1 MVTPLLENGELDL
14 PGLNNLIEHILAG
27 GVHGLFLLG
36 TTGEGS
42 SLSHDLRKQLVAETC
57 VIVKKRVPLLVCITD
72 TSFEESLELAN
83 YSKQEGADVLVLA
96 PPYYLPISQIE
107 MQGYLEELAPKLPLP
122 FLIYNMPS
130 CTKMNLSL
138 DTIKKAKE
146 LGAIGIKDSSGDWAY
161 MNSLIEEFKN
171 DLDFS
176 LITGSESLLCDT
188 ILKGG
193 HGSVAGGANFFPKL
207 FVDLYEAS
215 LINDSTK
222 TELLLEKVVQIEK
235 TIYSVG
241 ENLSKYIKGT
251 KGALAAMGICD
262 DFVAPPLQRFGAA
275 ERSKINSIMVDFFS
289 HIEYS
294 FNK

>member
-14 PGLNNLIEHILAG
+14 RGLNNLIEHILAG

-36 TTGEGS
+36 TTGEGT
-42 SLSHDLRKQLVAETC
+42 SLSHILRKQLVAETC
-57 VIVKKRVPLLVCITD
+57 AIVQKRVPLLVCITD

-83 YSKQEGADVLVLA
+83 YSKQEGAEVLVVA
-96 PPYYLPISQIE
+96 PPYYLPISHIE
-107 MQGYLEELAPKLPLP
+107 MQGYLEDLAPKLPLP

-138 DTIKKAKE
+138 ETVKKAKT
-146 LGAIGIKDSSGDWAY
+146 LGAVGIKDSSGDWAY
-161 MNSLIEEFKN
+161 MNSLIEEFKS
-171 DLDFS
+171 DPDFS
-176 LITGSESLLCDT
+176 IITGSEALLHHT

-193 HGSVAGGANFFPKL
+193 HGGVAGGANFFPKL

-215 LINDSTK
+215 LSNDTSK
-222 TELLLEKVVQIEK
+222 IELLLEKVIQIEK
-235 TIYSVG
+235 NIYSVG

-251 KGALAAMGICD
+251 KSALASMGICD
-262 DFVAPPLQRFGAA
+262 DFVAPPLQRFGDS
-275 ERSKINSIMVDFFS
+275 ERSKINSYMVEFFS
-289 HIEYS
+289 QIEYN